1 MSSFNVLNLV
11 CLESMDACATKQQ
24 ELDRDSE
31 IFNSNL
37 TDDSDLSN
45 DECNELEE
53 SHPQI
58 NYKVSITLIVRT
70 PGVEMIQLTFFR
82 P

>member
-1 MSSFNVLNLV
+1 
-11 CLESMDACATKQQ
+11 MDACAIKQE

-31 IFNSNL
+31 ISDSNL
-37 TDDSDLSN
+37 ADDSDLSN

-53 SHPQI
+53 SRPQRKP
-58 NYKVSITLIVRT
+58 KVIITLIVRT
-70 PGVEMIQLTFFR
+70 PGIKMDTAHISR

>member
-1 MSSFNVLNLV
+1 
-11 CLESMDACATKQQ
+11 MDACAVKQE

-31 IFNSNL
+31 ISDSNL
-37 TDDSDLSN
+37 ADDSDLSN

-53 SHPQI
+53 S
-58 NYKVSITLIVRT
+58 
-70 PGVEMIQLTFFR
+70 R